1 MLISGDSQLIQQ
13 LITAIKIGLDQL
25 EKNEP
30 IAVLQSYQ
38 PAITGLSSKPSI
50 YLHKIS
56 THRYGWPH
64 RKYAYNNETN
74 TFEACETSIL
84 ESTVQIDALVT
95 VDPESLYLMTS
106 SDLIQR
112 VASIFDKCSTWDI
125 LRSAGIGSY
134 RIADIRDLF
143 FTDDRDQQ
151 QQISSFDI
159 TLTYPQVA
167 TDVVHPVSH
176 YKIHIT
182 ST

>member
-13 LITAIKIGLDQL
+13 LIAVIRTGLDQF
-25 EKNEP
+25 EP
-30 IAVLQSYQ
+30 KQNIIVLQSYQ
-38 PAITGLSSKPSI
+38 PTVTGLSSKPSI

-64 RKYAYNNETN
+64 RKYAYSHEADIFEGSETI
-74 TFEACETSIL
+74 IL

-95 VDPESLYLMTS
+95 VDPGSSRLMTS
-106 SDLIQR
+106 SDLIQK
-112 VASIFDKCSTWDI
+112 VASIFDKCSTRNT
-125 LRSAGIGSY
+125 LRSSGIGSY
-134 RIADIRDLF
+134 RIASIRDLF
-143 FTDDRDQQ
+143 FISDRDQY

-159 TLTYPQVA
+159 TLTYPQTT
-167 TDVVHPVSH
+167 TDVVRPVSH